1 MNTKTKPKMKQMK
14 THWAADIFAL
24 NESDIEALAA
34 DIKTNGQ
41 VTPIKALKDG
51 RIVDGRNRFLAC
63 QKAGVDPVID
73 IINPDGEEM
82 TEEALC
88 SIAISCN
95 SMRRDETTSKRACAA
110 AEMWKRLYP
119 EETRGR
125 PENNNSRSGSNYL
138 QFAKDKFKAAKHPSN
153 QALAILNYSA
163 ELFQDAKD
171 DLAGTYKIYQ
181 ERVSE
186 DKEKRRNMELLSRS
200 ENADLKQRV
209 ENGEINGNEAVT
221 LVRERHQQE
230 IERSEAE
237 KASRQAQRNRVAE
250 IGNFLYIFGDT
261 PAKQIAQIIT
271 PQDGEDYISD
281 PGQQPLGKEE
291 LLKAATI
298 LTKIANEL

>member
-1 MNTKTKPKMKQMK
+1 MSITMK
-14 THWAADIFAL
+14 THWSADIFAL

-34 DIKTNGQ
+34 DIKANGQ

-63 QKAGVDPVID
+63 QKVGISPQID
-73 IINPDGEEM
+73 IINPDGGELTDEQIC
-82 TEEALC
+82 TL
-88 SIAISCN
+88 AISCN

-110 AEMWKRLYP
+110 AEMWKMLYP
-119 EETRGR
+119 GETRGGDHKS
-125 PENNNSRSGSNYL
+125 ENQNRKSAVSFER
-138 QFAKDKFKAAKHPSN
+138 FAKDNFKAGERYAQ
-153 QALAILNYSA
+153 QAQAILNYSA
-163 ELFQDAKD
+163 ELFEDAKD

-186 DKEKRRNMELLSRS
+186 DKEKRRNMGLLSRS

-209 ENGEINGNEAVT
+209 ENGEITGNEAVT

-230 IERSEAE
+230 IARSEAE
-237 KASRQAQRNRVAE
+237 KVSRQAQRNRVAE

-281 PGQQPLGKEE
+281 PGQQPLGKDE

-298 LTKIANEL
+298 LTQIANEL

>member
-1 MNTKTKPKMKQMK
+1 MSITMK
-14 THWAADIFAL
+14 THWSADIFAL

-34 DIKTNGQ
+34 DIKANGQ

-63 QKAGVDPVID
+63 QKVGISPQID
-73 IINPDGEEM
+73 IINPDGDELTDEQIC
-82 TEEALC
+82 TL
-88 SIAISCN
+88 AISCN

-119 EETRGR
+119 EGAPKSGR
-125 PENNNSRSGSNYL
+125 PKDGDDEKVTPESGATYIK
-138 QFAKDKFKAAKHPSN
+138 FAKDKFKATKHPST

-163 ELFQDAKD
+163 ELFEDAKD

-209 ENGEINGNEAVT
+209 ENGEITGNEAVT

-230 IERSEAE
+230 IARSEAE
-237 KASRQAQRNRVAE
+237 KVSRQAQRNRVAE

-281 PGQQPLGKEE
+281 PGQQPLGKDE

-298 LTKIANEL
+298 LTQIANEL

>member
-1 MNTKTKPKMKQMK
+1 MKQIK

-24 NESDIEALAA
+24 NESDVEALAE
-34 DIKTNGQ
+34 DIKKNGQ
-41 VTPIKALKDG
+41 MTPIKALKDG
-51 RIVDGRNRFLAC
+51 SIVDGRNRFLAC
-63 QKAGVDPVID
+63 QKAGVDPVIE

-82 TEEALC
+82 TDEALC

-119 EETRGR
+119 DGAPTGAAAHAKN
-125 PENNNSRSGSNYL
+125 PRSGGSYI

-171 DLAGTYKIYQ
+171 DLVGTYKIYQ